1 MNIGAKEFMNLQSKY
16 KIDRDEDHAYTVDY
30 KGKITVLPGV
40 TGILD
45 VVGSKDK
52 LNRLMGWS
60 KKQALLKVAEH
71 IRAFA
76 GKSLIVDED
85 WIEAVRK
92 SAWKRDKELLKEA
105 GDIGTKIHAAIDA
118 FIAGEIPILDDTTRP
133 GFDNFVKWLDESKIK
148 LIKGDTYVANLKL
161 GYGGALDALGEING
175 KLILLDF
182 KTSNYI
188 QDTYSLQ
195 AAAYTMG
202 LEESYECDVERAI
215 ICRFGK
221 ETPGDIEIKEV
232 NLLNATKAFKYALEL
247 KEGMN
252 RPLWLDTIADKK

>member
-161 GYGGALDALGEING
+161 GYGGALDAIGERDG
-175 KLILLDF
+175 KIILLDW
-182 KTSNYI
+182 KTGSSVY
-188 QDTYSLQ
+188 DTAAMQS
-195 AAAYTMG
+195 AAYYLAFFET
-202 LEESYECDVERAI
+202 YDVAVDTAFVV
-215 ICRFGK
+215 RFGK
-221 ETPGDIEIKEV
+221 EKPGDIEPKEV
-232 NLLNATKAFKYALEL
+232 NLKHAENAWLKAVDLHMAMKISVWQ
-247 KEGMN
+247 GV
-252 RPLWLDTIADKK
+252 